1 MTLPSSRALSPRS
14 VAAAVLRRVIEDDAF
29 AAAALSSELD
39 RHVQLTPRD
48 RAAATDLVYGAL
60 RTARYLDGRL
70 ARLSPGLALDPPLRA
85 LLWVAGYELCFR
97 PMAPAPIVVSDTVEI
112 SKGIQ
117 SRASGL
123 VNALLRKL
131 LADLAVAPAPPLL
144 DAFVAGTPRWL
155 RRALER
161 SLGPGEADRFLAAG
175 PLPPPIGLRVRRGDR
190 DAWIARL
197 REERPE
203 ASFDPSPLTTS
214 AIRCLGGGDPRR
226 WSGVVD
232 GSLIVQEEGSQLIGE
247 ALGVQPGD
255 RVLDACAGR
264 GNKTFLLAD
273 ALARRPAPSADAPG
287 ADAPSTD
294 LPGTDAPS
302 ADAPG
307 TDPLG
312 ADSPGT
318 NPLGTDA
325 PGTNPAGADP
335 RSADA
340 PDAGGYVDAAD
351 LHGAKL
357 ERLQDEALRLGVQV
371 GRCYEI
377 DASVGRGAI
386 EEGGYD
392 RVLIDAP
399 CSGIGTL
406 RRRPEI
412 ILRRA
417 EASVAEL
424 QTLQRAIL
432 HTIAPAVKPGG
443 TLIYA
448 VCSVLVEECEEVIRD
463 LPGFD
468 LLSVRRLL
476 PHREG
481 SDGYAFATLRAH
493 G

>member
-1 MTLPSSRALSPRS
+1 MTLPPSRALSPRS

-60 RTARYLDGRL
+60 RAARYLDGRL
-70 ARLSPGLALDPPLRA
+70 ARLSPGLSLDPPLRA

-117 SRASGL
+117 PRASGL

-161 SLGPGEADRFLAAG
+161 SLGPGEAERFLAAG

-190 DAWIARL
+190 DAWITRL

-203 ASFDPSPLTTS
+203 ASFDPSPLTAS

-232 GSLIVQEEGSQLIGE
+232 GSLIVQEEGSQVIGE

-273 ALARRPAPSADAPG
+273 ALARRPAPSANAPSADLPG
-287 ADAPSTD
+287 ADA
-294 LPGTDAPS
+294 
-302 ADAPG
+302 
-307 TDPLG
+307 
-312 ADSPGT
+312 PGT

-335 RSADA
+335 VGADA
-340 PDAGGYVDAAD
+340 PGAGGHVDAAD

-357 ERLQDEALRLGVQV
+357 ERLQDEALRLGVRV

-392 RVLIDAP
+392 RVLIDTP

-432 HTIAPAVKPGG
+432 RTIAPAVKPGG

-448 VCSVLVEECEEVIRD
+448 VCSVLVEECEEVVRD
-463 LPGFD
+463 LPGFE

-481 SDGYAFATLRAH
+481 SDGYAFATLRAQ